1 MPATTIKLEHEW
13 VEKVSKLKSKDE
25 SVSAYVRSLI
35 EHEYRERQNRIAAQ
49 KYQQFLADNPEEL
62 AAMEDWESAP
72 LGRDPVAKAPTG

>member
-13 VEKVSKLKSKDE
+13 VDKVSKLKSKDE
-25 SVSAYVRSLI
+25 SVSSYVRNLI
-35 EHEYRERQNRIAAQ
+35 EHEYRERLNRVAAQ

-72 LGRDPVAKAPTG
+72 LGSDPVAKPQT